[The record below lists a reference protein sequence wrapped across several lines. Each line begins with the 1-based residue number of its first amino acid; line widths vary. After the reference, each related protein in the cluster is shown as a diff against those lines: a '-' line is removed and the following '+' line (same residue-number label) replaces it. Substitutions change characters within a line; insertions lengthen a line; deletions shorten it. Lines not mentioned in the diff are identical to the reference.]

1 MMKFARRSGFF
12 LTAVFCA
19 LFASA
24 IAKAAENE
32 DRKRLIELAQK
43 EGNVVFYTSM
53 EAGDARSLTDAFQK
67 KYPFIKPDFYRAG
80 REAVFS
86 RFALEQKA
94 GRYVTDVVSVGEF
107 HMLEMKK
114 QGLTTRYGSPEMKAF
129 AQDFKDPQEYWT
141 CVYLT
146 VAVLAYNTNRV
157 KPDEVPQRYEDL
169 LKPQWK
175 KRMALDANEERWVP
189 GLIQIM
195 GRDKAVNFLKA
206 LSQQEIYIRRG
217 RSLLTQLLLA
227 GEFDVQIVAYWHEAN
242 RLMKTKAP
250 IGWVGIEPAVTG
262 APQIGLVTKAP
273 HPNAARLFID
283 FVLSAEGQTTLAKF
297 GRVAARQ
304 GVKPEGYPEKLKLF
318 LPNAELVAAQLEEN
332 RKLYESLF
340 LKK

>member
-1 MMKFARRSGFF
+1 MRLAKISLVLSAAVWSLSYVALVNGAQTEARTK
-12 LTAVFCA
+12 L
-19 LFASA
+19 L
-24 IAKAAENE
+24 
-32 DRKRLIELAQK
+32 ELAQK

-53 EAGDARSLTDAFQK
+53 DAGDARTLTEAFQK
-67 KYPFIKPDFYRAG
+67 KYPPIKADFFRAG

-94 GRYVTDVVSVGEF
+94 GRFVTDVVSVGEF

-114 QGLTTRYGSPEMKAF
+114 QGLTTRYLSPEMQAF
-129 AQDFKDPQEYWT
+129 APDFKDPQGYWT

-157 KPDEVPQRYEDL
+157 RADELPRRYDDL
-169 LKPQWK
+169 LNPKWK
-175 KRMALDANEERWVP
+175 KRLALDANEERWVP
-189 GLIQIM
+189 GLMQIM
-195 GRDKAVNFLKA
+195 GREKAVNFLKA
-206 LSQQEIYIRRG
+206 LAQQEVYIRRG

-227 GEFDVQIVAYWHEAN
+227 GEFDVQIVAYWHEVN
-242 RLMKTKAP
+242 RLMKQNAP

-262 APQIGLVTKAP
+262 APQISLVTKAP
-273 HPNAARLFID
+273 HPNVGRLFVD
-283 FVLSAEGQTTLAKF
+283 FVLSAEGQSLMAKL

-318 LPNAELVAAQLEEN
+318 LPNAEIVAAELEEN

>member
-1 MMKFARRSGFF
+1 MKFARTRF
-12 LTAVFCA
+12 LTAFFWT
-19 LFASA
+19 LFAAA
-24 IAKAAENE
+24 IAEAAEPE
-32 DRKRLIELAQK
+32 DRKKLVELAQK

-53 EAGDARSLTDAFQK
+53 DAGDARLLTDAFQK

-86 RFALEQKA
+86 RFALEQRA

-114 QGLTTRYGSPEMKAF
+114 QGLTTRYASPEMKAF

-157 KPDEVPQRYEDL
+157 KPDEIPQRYEDL

-189 GLIQIM
+189 GLIQTM

-227 GEFDVQIVAYWHEAN
+227 GEFDVQIVAYWHEVN
-242 RLMKTKAP
+242 RLKEKAP

-262 APQIGLVTKAP
+262 APQISLVTKAP

-283 FVLSAEGQTTLAKF
+283 FVLSAEGQGTLAKL

-304 GVKPEGYPEKLKLF
+304 GIKPQGYPEKLKLF

>member
-1 MMKFARRSGFF
+1 MMKFARASF
-12 LTAVFCA
+12 LTAFFWT
-19 LFASA
+19 LFAAA
-24 IAKAAENE
+24 IAEAAEPE
-32 DRKRLIELAQK
+32 DRKKLVELAQK

-53 EAGDARSLTDAFQK
+53 DAGDARLLTDAFQK

-86 RFALEQKA
+86 RFALEQRA

-114 QGLTTRYGSPEMKAF
+114 QGLTTRYASPEMKAF

-157 KPDEVPQRYEDL
+157 KPDELPQRYEDL

-189 GLIQIM
+189 GLIQTM

-227 GEFDVQIVAYWHEAN
+227 GEFDVQIVAYWHEVN
-242 RLMKTKAP
+242 RLKEKAP

-262 APQIGLVTKAP
+262 APQISLVTKAP

-283 FVLSAEGQTTLAKF
+283 FVLSAEGQGTLAKL

-304 GVKPEGYPEKLKLF
+304 GIKPQGYPEKLKLF

>member
-1 MMKFARRSGFF
+1 MRIRPAQ
-12 LTAVFCA
+12 LIAAAPLCV
-19 LFASA
+19 LLYVA
-24 IAKAAENE
+24 IIAAAEVE
-32 DRKRLIELAQK
+32 DRKGLVEAAQR
-43 EGNVVFYTSM
+43 EGALVFYTSM
-53 EAGDARSLTDAFQK
+53 DAGDARSLTEVFQK
-67 KYPFIKPDFYRAG
+67 KYPFIKTDVFRGG

-107 HMLEMKK
+107 HILEMKRRA
-114 QGLTTRYGSPEMKAF
+114 LINRYASPEAQAF
-129 AQDFKDPQEYWT
+129 PQDFRDPQGYWT

-146 VAVLAYNTNRV
+146 VSVLAYNTNRV
-157 KPDEVPQRYEDL
+157 KAEESPRRYEDL
-169 LKPQWK
+169 LNPKWK

-189 GLIQIM
+189 GLIQTM
-195 GRDKAVNFLKA
+195 GREKAVNFLKA
-206 LSQQEIYIRRG
+206 LAQQEVYIRRG

-227 GEFDVQIVAYWHEAN
+227 GEFDVQIVAYWHEVN
-242 RLMKTKAP
+242 RLMKQKGP

-262 APQIGLVTKAP
+262 APQLALVSKAP

-283 FVLSAEGQTTLAKF
+283 FVLSAEGQGTIAKL

-304 GVKPEGYPEKLKLF
+304 GVKPEGYPDNLKLF

-332 RKLYESLF
+332 HKLYESLF

>member
-1 MMKFARRSGFF
+1 MKIRSAQVIVAAAFWAA
-12 LTAVFCA
+12 LCVAVA
-19 LFASA
+19 A
-24 IAKAAENE
+24 AAESE
-32 DRKRLIELAQK
+32 DRKRLIEAAQK
-43 EGNVVFYTSM
+43 EGALVFYTSM
-53 EAGDARSLTDAFQK
+53 DAGDARSLAEVFQK
-67 KYPFIKPDFYRAG
+67 RYPFIKTDLFRGG

-107 HMLEMKK
+107 HILEMKK
-114 QGLTTRYGSPEMKAF
+114 RGLITRYASPEAQAF
-129 AQDFKDPQEYWT
+129 PQDFRDPQGYWT

-146 VAVLAYNTNRV
+146 VSVLAYNTNRV
-157 KPDEVPQRYEDL
+157 KAEEAPRRYEDL
-169 LKPQWK
+169 LNPKWK

-189 GLIQIM
+189 GLIQTM

-206 LSQQEIYIRRG
+206 LAQQEVYIRRG

-227 GEFDVQIVAYWHEAN
+227 GEFDVQIVAYWHEVN
-242 RLMKTKAP
+242 RLMKQKAP
-250 IGWVGIEPAVTG
+250 LGWVGIEPAVTG
-262 APQIGLVTKAP
+262 APQLGLVSKAP

-283 FVLSAEGQTTLAKF
+283 FVLSAEGQGTIARL

-304 GVKPEGYPEKLKLF
+304 GIKPEGYPDNLKLF

-332 RKLYESLF
+332 HKLYESLF

>member
-1 MMKFARRSGFF
+1 MTFAKPSFF
-12 LTAVFCA
+12 LTAVFGA
-19 LFASA
+19 LFAAA
-24 IAKAAENE
+24 IANAAETE
-32 DRKRLIELAQK
+32 DRKKLVEMAQK

-53 EAGDARSLTDAFQK
+53 DAADARSLTEAFQK
-67 KYPFIKPDFYRAG
+67 RYPFIKPDFYRAG

-114 QGLTTRYGSPEMKAF
+114 QGLTMRYGSPEMKAF

-157 KPDEVPQRYEDL
+157 KPDELPQRYEDL

-189 GLIQIM
+189 GLIQMM
-195 GRDKAVNFLKA
+195 GREKAVNFLKA

-227 GEFDVQIVAYWHEAN
+227 GEFDVQIVAYWHEVN
-242 RLMKTKAP
+242 RLMKAKAP

-283 FVLSAEGQTTLAKF
+283 FVLSAEGQSTLTKL

-304 GVKPEGYPEKLKLF
+304 GVKPEGYPDKLKLF
-318 LPNAELVAAQLEEN
+318 LPNSELVAAQLEEN